1 MSSERFIRILGRRE
15 TLFLAFGA
23 MIGWSWV
30 MIAGRWVHDAGP
42 VGAMLAFAVGGAAM
56 LVISLTYAELASA
69 MPEVG
74 GEHVYSLRALGWTA
88 SFICTWFL
96 VLGYASVV
104 MFEAVALPTALE
116 YLFPGVKAGYLWSVA
131 GSDVHLS
138 FVLIGMAGGV
148 VMTALNIAG
157 VRFAAVVQTAVV
169 AVILVIGGL
178 FLLGAVAWGDPARL
192 SPPFASEGRGFLGVL
207 VMTPTLFVGFDVLPQ
222 AAEEI
227 NLPFRALGILL
238 VVSVGMATAWYML
251 TVLGVS
257 LGLDGPGLLE
267 PLSTADAG
275 GQLWGGRWAAV
286 ALVVA
291 GIGGIITSW
300 NAFIVG
306 ASRAVFAMAESGML
320 PRFLGRL
327 HPRTHTPVNAI
338 LLLGAL
344 ALVAPLFG
352 RSLLVWLID
361 AGSFAVVIA
370 YGLVAL
376 SFLVL
381 RRREPEMP
389 RPYRAGR
396 GDAVGWVALA
406 CALGIALLFM
416 PWSPAALIWPYEWII
431 VGGWIAL
438 GAVMVIIARL
448 QGGGPSMHHG

>member
-1 MSSERFIRILGRRE
+1 MTTSRFIRILGRRE

-42 VGAMLAFAVGGAAM
+42 VGAMLAFALGGAAV

-69 MPEVG
+69 MPEAG
-74 GEHVYSLRALGWTA
+74 GEHVYSKRALGWTG
-88 SFICTWFL
+88 SFLCTWAL

-116 YLFPGVKAGYLWSVA
+116 YLFPQVRAGYLWTVA

-138 FVLIGMAGGV
+138 FVLIGVTGGV
-148 VMTALNIAG
+148 VMTALNVAG
-157 VRFAAVVQTAVV
+157 VRFAAIVQTAVV
-169 AVILVIGGL
+169 TVMLVLGAL
-178 FLLGAVAWGDPARL
+178 FLAGAAAFGEASRL

-207 VMTPTLFVGFDVLPQ
+207 VMTPTLFVGFDVIPQ

-227 NLPFRALGILL
+227 RLPFRALGVLL
-238 VVSVGMATAWYML
+238 VVSVAMAAAWYVLM
-251 TVLGVS
+251 VLGVS
-257 LGLDGPGLLE
+257 LGLDGPALLE
-267 PLSTADAG
+267 PLSTAEAG
-275 GQLWGGRWAAV
+275 AAVWGGRWAGV
-286 ALVVA
+286 ALVLA
-291 GIGGIITSW
+291 GIGGVLTSW

-320 PRFLGRL
+320 PRALGRL

-338 LLLGAL
+338 LLIGAL
-344 ALVAPLFG
+344 SLAAPLFG

-370 YGLVAL
+370 YGFVAA

-381 RRREPEMP
+381 RRREPDMP

-396 GDAVGWVALA
+396 GAGAGWLALA
-406 CALGIALLFM
+406 SSVAIGLLFL
-416 PWSPAALIWPYEWII
+416 PGSPAALVWPYEWVI
-431 VGGWIAL
+431 VGSWIAFGL
-438 GAVMVIIARL
+438 LLAAIARW
-448 QGGGPSMHHG
+448 QAG

>member
-1 MSSERFIRILGRRE
+1 MGTSRFIRILGRRD

-42 VGAMLAFAVGGAAM
+42 LGAMLAFAVGGAAM

-74 GEHVYSLRALGWTA
+74 GEHVYSLRALGWST
-88 SFICTWFL
+88 SFICTWSL

-116 YLFPGVKAGYLWSVA
+116 YLFPQVRAGYLWTVA
-131 GSDVHLS
+131 GSDVHVS
-138 FVLIGMAGGV
+138 FVLIGMAGAV
-148 VMTALNIAG
+148 AMTALNVAG

-169 AVILVIGGL
+169 AMILVIGAL
-178 FLLGAVAWGDPARL
+178 FLFGAAAWGDPARL
-192 SPPFASEGRGFLGVL
+192 SPPFSSEGRGFLGVL
-207 VMTPTLFVGFDVLPQ
+207 VMTPTLFVGFDVIPQ

-227 NLPFRALGILL
+227 KLPFRAMGILL
-238 VVSVGMATAWYML
+238 VLSVGMATAWYML
-251 TVLGVS
+251 AVLGVS
-257 LGLDGPGLLE
+257 LGLEGPGLLE
-267 PLSTADAG
+267 PLSTADAAG
-275 GQLWGGRWAAV
+275 RLWGGRWAAV

-306 ASRAVFAMAESGML
+306 ASRAIFAMAESGML
-320 PRFLGRL
+320 PRFLGKL

-370 YGLVAL
+370 YGLVAT

-381 RRREPEMP
+381 RRREPGMP

-396 GDAVGWVALA
+396 GEAIGWLALA
-406 CALGIALLFM
+406 CAVAIALLFM
-416 PWSPAALIWPYEWII
+416 PWSPAALVWPYEWII
-431 VGGWIAL
+431 VGGWVLL
-438 GAVMVIIARL
+438 GVVLMVTARL
-448 QGGGPSMHHG
+448 QGGGPGTHDR

>member
-1 MSSERFIRILGRRE
+1 MTTSRFIRILGRRD

-42 VGAMLAFAVGGAAM
+42 LGAMLAFAVGGAAV

-74 GEHVYSLRALGWTA
+74 GEHVYSRRALGWTG
-88 SFICTWFL
+88 SFLCTWAL
-96 VLGYASVV
+96 VLGYVSVV
-104 MFEAVALPTALE
+104 TFEAVALPTALE
-116 YLFPGVKAGYLWSVA
+116 YLFPQLRAGYLWTVA
-131 GSDVHLS
+131 GSEVHLS

-169 AVILVIGGL
+169 VMMLTLGGL
-178 FLLGAVAWGDPARL
+178 FLFGAAAFGDPSRL
-192 SPPFASEGRGFLGVL
+192 SPGFASEGRGFLGVL
-207 VMTPTLFVGFDVLPQ
+207 VMTPTLFVGFDVIPQ

-227 NLPFRALGILL
+227 KLPFRALGVLL
-238 VVSVGMATAWYML
+238 VISVALATAWYML

-257 LGLDGPGLLE
+257 LSLSGPALLE
-267 PLSTADAG
+267 PLSTAEASANA
-275 GQLWGGRWAAV
+275 WGGRWAAA

-291 GIGGIITSW
+291 GLGGIITSW

-320 PRFLGRL
+320 PRFLARL
-327 HPRTHTPVNAI
+327 HPRRHTPVNAI
-338 LLLGAL
+338 LLIGAL
-344 ALVAPLFG
+344 SLVAPLFG

-361 AGSFAVVIA
+361 AGSFAVVTA
-370 YGLVAL
+370 YGLVAA

-381 RRREPEMP
+381 RRREPDLP

-396 GDAVGWVALA
+396 GEGVGWLALA
-406 CALGIALLFM
+406 CAVGIGVLFL
-416 PWSPAALIWPYEWII
+416 PGSPAALVWPYEWII
-431 VGGWIAL
+431 VGGW
-438 GAVMVIIARL
+438 AVTGVVMAWTARR
-448 QGGGPSMHHG
+448 QAT

>member
-1 MSSERFIRILGRRE
+1 MTPPRFIRILGRRD

-42 VGAMLAFAVGGAAM
+42 VGAMLAFALGGAAV

-69 MPEVG
+69 MPEAG
-74 GEHVYSLRALGWTA
+74 GEHVYSQRALGWKG
-88 SFICTWFL
+88 SFLCTWAL

-116 YLFPGVKAGYLWSVA
+116 YLFPQVRAGYLWTVA

-157 VRFAAVVQTAVV
+157 VRFAAVVQSTVV
-169 AVILVIGGL
+169 VLML
-178 FLLGAVAWGDPARL
+178 LLGGVFLFGAATYGEPSRL
-192 SPPFASEGRGFLGVL
+192 VPPFASEGRGFLGVL
-207 VMTPTLFVGFDVLPQ
+207 VMTPTLFVGFDVIPQ

-227 NLPFRALGILL
+227 KLPFRALGVLL
-238 VVSVGMATAWYML
+238 IVSVAMATAWYVL
-251 TVLGVS
+251 VILGVS
-257 LGLDGPGLLE
+257 LGLEGPALTE
-267 PLSTADAG
+267 PLSTAEASAAV
-275 GQLWGGRWAAV
+275 WGGRWAAV
-286 ALVVA
+286 ALVLA
-291 GIGGIITSW
+291 GIGGVLTSW

-306 ASRAVFAMAESGML
+306 ASRAVFAMAGSGML
-320 PRFLGRL
+320 PRALARL

-338 LLLGAL
+338 LLIGVLSL
-344 ALVAPLFG
+344 AAPLFG

-361 AGSFAVVIA
+361 AGSFAVIIA
-370 YGLVAL
+370 YGLVAA

-381 RRREPEMP
+381 RRREPDMP

-396 GDAVGWVALA
+396 GDAAGWLALVASVGI
-406 CALGIALLFM
+406 GLLFL
-416 PWSPAALIWPYEWII
+416 PGSPAALVWPYEWII
-431 VGGWIAL
+431 VGGWTAL
-438 GAVMVIIARL
+438 GAVLALLARV
-448 QGGGPSMHHG
+448 QAR

>member
-1 MSSERFIRILGRRE
+1 MASSRFIRVLGRRD

-42 VGAMLAFAVGGAAM
+42 LGAMLAFAVGGAAV

-74 GEHVYSLRALGWTA
+74 GEHAYSLRALGWSG
-88 SFICTWFL
+88 SFFCTWSL

-116 YLFPGVKAGYLWSVA
+116 YLFPQVRAGYLWTVA

-138 FVLIGMAGGV
+138 FVLIGVTGGV
-148 VMTALNIAG
+148 LMTALNIAG

-178 FLLGAVAWGDPARL
+178 FLFGAAAYGDPARL
-192 SPPFASEGRGFLGVL
+192 SPSFASEGRGFLGVL
-207 VMTPTLFVGFDVLPQ
+207 VMTPTLFVGFDVIPQ
-222 AAEEI
+222 TAEEI
-227 NLPFRALGILL
+227 KLPFRALGIVL
-238 VVSVGMATAWYML
+238 VVSVVMAAAWYML
-251 TVLGVS
+251 MVLGVS
-257 LGLDGPGLLE
+257 LGLEGPALLE
-267 PLSTADAG
+267 PLSTAEASS
-275 GQLWGGRWAAV
+275 QLWGGHWAAV
-286 ALVVA
+286 TLVVA
-291 GIGGIITSW
+291 GIGGIVTSW

-306 ASRAVFAMAESGML
+306 ASRAIFAMAESGML

-338 LLLGAL
+338 LLLGVL
-344 ALVAPLFG
+344 ALIAPLFG

-370 YGLVAL
+370 YGLVAT

-381 RRREPEMP
+381 RRREPGMP

-396 GDAVGWVALA
+396 GEAIGWVALA
-406 CALGIALLFM
+406 CAVGIALLFL
-416 PWSPAALIWPYEWII
+416 PWSPAALVWPYEWFI
-431 VGGWIAL
+431 VGSWIAL
-438 GAVMVIIARL
+438 GTAMGAIARL
-448 QGGGPSMHHG
+448 QRGGPGTHCD